1 MCLFWDLEASSSALY
16 QQMAEHEPNPM
27 RAAAWRKLQ
36 DRRLILG
43 NGRENHNVY
52 LSQKLLWSCQEMIRL
67 TERDSLSDADPL
79 RVMAD
84 DYAVEVLTGHAH
96 HVAATA
102 DFGLV
107 DDRYREVQHQR
118 RLRH

>member
-1 MCLFWDLEASSSALY
+1 MYQPILSRPDEASIEITSVMCLFWDLEASSSALY

-67 TERDSLSDADPL
+67 TERDSLVTPIL
-79 RVMAD
+79 CV
-84 DYAVEVLTGHAH
+84 
-96 HVAATA
+96 
-102 DFGLV
+102 
-107 DDRYREVQHQR
+107 
-118 RLRH
+118 